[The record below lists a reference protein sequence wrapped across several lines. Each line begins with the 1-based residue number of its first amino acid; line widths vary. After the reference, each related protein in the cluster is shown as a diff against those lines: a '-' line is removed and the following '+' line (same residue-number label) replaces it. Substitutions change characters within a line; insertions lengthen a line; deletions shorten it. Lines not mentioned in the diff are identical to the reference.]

1 MCQEHTV
8 CRGLEVGV
16 TGVWDEGGCGEP
28 RSPPSLPRAVAIS
41 LTFRL
46 IHGLESRLLNASF
59 GGHNLTLRTHT
70 IQTLAFKLGCNF
82 TGLSVRSAALEQVP
96 QVRGGQGL
104 GVARAS
110 TLEVL
115 RGLKVWTL
123 PRVHRPPSHQ
133 SGLCLDSC
141 ELPPL

>member
-1 MCQEHTV
+1 M
-8 CRGLEVGV
+8 GV
-16 TGVWDEGGCGEP
+16 TGVWDGGGCGESH
-28 RSPPSLPRAVAIS
+28 SPPSLPWAPAIS

-82 TGLSVRSAALEQVP
+82 TGLSLRSAALQQAP

-110 TLEVL
+110 TPEIL
-115 RGLKVWTL
+115 RGFKVWTF

-133 SGLCLDSC
+133 SGLCLNSC